1 MRDLKR
7 VKEYIELGFDKED
20 AIKMVD
26 EEGAT
31 VQEVIVE
38 PQDDKKKKEKT
49 EPTLTPDE
57 VKKIIAE
64 EKQKENLTTTS
75 AEPNKTRDI
84 ESAFKNILG

>member
-31 VQEVIVE
+31 VQEVKEE
-38 PQDDKKKKEKT
+38 PEKKKEEKT
-49 EPTLTPDE
+49 EPSLTPDE

-64 EKQKENLTTTS
+64 EKQKENLTNTG
-75 AEPNKTRDI
+75 AEGEKSRDI

>member
-7 VKEYIELGFDKED
+7 VKEYIELGFDKEE
-20 AIKMVD
+20 AVKMVD

-31 VQEVIVE
+31 VQEE
-38 PQDDKKKKEKT
+38 PEEDKKKKEEKT
-49 EPTLTPDE
+49 EPTLTPEE

-64 EKQKENLTTTS
+64 EKQKENLTKTG
-75 AEPNKTRDI
+75 AEGEKTRDI